1 MTDPI
6 ADMLTRIRN
15 SQAVKK
21 RTVVVPYSKMKLE
34 ILNVLLKND
43 FIKSVEKVKRKSKS
57 SQTGTGKKFIEI
69 EIKYDKEN
77 QPIISEIKR
86 VSKPSRRVYVQAKD
100 IWPFKRRLGLRVLS
114 TPKGIISDMEAKK
127 LKVGGEV
134 LIEVW

>member
-21 RTVVVPYSKMKLE
+21 RTVVIPYSKIKLE

-69 EIKYDKEN
+69 EIKYDKKN

-114 TPKGIISDMEAKK
+114 TPKGIISDMETKK

-134 LIEVW
+134 LLELW

>member
-21 RTVVVPYSKMKLE
+21 RTVVIPYSKIKLE

-69 EIKYDKEN
+69 EIKYDKKN

-134 LIEVW
+134 LLELW

>member
-134 LIEVW
+134 LIELW

>member
-21 RTVVVPYSKMKLE
+21 RTVVIPYSKMKLE

>member
-21 RTVVVPYSKMKLE
+21 RTVVIPYSKIKLE

-69 EIKYDKEN
+69 EIKYDKKN

-114 TPKGIISDMEAKK
+114 TSKGIISGMEAKK

-134 LIEVW
+134 LLELW

>member
-1 MTDPI
+1 MNDPI

-21 RTVVVPYSKMKLE
+21 RTVIIPYSKIKFE
-34 ILNVLLKND
+34 ILNVLFKKG
-43 FIKSVEKVKRKSKS
+43 FIESVEKVKRKSKN
-57 SQTGTGKKFIEI
+57 SQTGIGKKFIEI
-69 EIKYDKEN
+69 GIKYDKEN

-86 VSKPSRRVYVQAKD
+86 VSKSSRRVYVQAKD
-100 IWPFKRRLGLRVLS
+100 IWSFKRRLGLRVLS

-134 LIEVW
+134 LLELW

>member
-21 RTVVVPYSKMKLE
+21 RTVVIPYSKMKLE

-134 LIEVW
+134 LIELW

>member
-21 RTVVVPYSKMKLE
+21 RTVIIPYSKIKLE
-34 ILNVLLKND
+34 ILNILFKKG
-43 FIKSVEKVKRKSKS
+43 FIENVEKVKRKNKN

-69 EIKYDKEN
+69 EIKYDKKN

-86 VSKPSRRVYVQAKD
+86 VSRPSRRVYVQAKD
-100 IWPFKRRLGLRVLS
+100 IWPFKRKLGLRVLS
-114 TPKGIISDMEAKK
+114 TPRGIISDMEAKK

-134 LIEVW
+134 LLELW